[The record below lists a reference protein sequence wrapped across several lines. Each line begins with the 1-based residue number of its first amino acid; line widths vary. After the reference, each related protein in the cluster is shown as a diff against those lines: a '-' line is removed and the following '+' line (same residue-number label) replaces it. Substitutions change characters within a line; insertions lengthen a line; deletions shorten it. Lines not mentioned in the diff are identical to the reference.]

1 MATISGRVIFDR
13 DRSLT
18 VSTGDS
24 GIAGIPVVLQNTV
37 TGVRLTVL
45 TDANGN
51 YSFINVPNGNYRIVE
66 AYGTPGGVASPGN
79 FADAQGGSIPVG
91 TNPPIGAVTNP
102 PAGSTNL
109 DSLTPDT
116 LFVTVAGADIG
127 NQNFFNGPVIYTPI
141 EAILDECAVISGENL
156 IDAADGGTF
165 GTFPPGTPANTGAP
179 TEPYPGV
186 TPDFTYVLP
195 DPENYTPIGGE
206 YTCLLYTSDAADE

>member
-24 GIAGIPVVLQNTV
+24 GIAGIPVVLQNTA

-79 FADAQGGSIPVG
+79 FADAQAGSIPVG

-156 IDAADGGTF
+156 IDAADGVPLSRRARRQIRVRPQSHIQASPRISHMF
-165 GTFPPGTPANTGAP
+165 
-179 TEPYPGV
+179 
-186 TPDFTYVLP
+186 
-195 DPENYTPIGGE
+195 
-206 YTCLLYTSDAADE
+206 CLIRKTIRRLAESIRCRIS

>member
-24 GIAGIPVVLQNTV
+24 GIAGIPVVLQNTA

-79 FADAQGGSIPVG
+79 FADAQAGSIPVG

-127 NQNFFNGPVIYTPI
+127 NQQGGHSSDFGGWPNRAMYP
-141 EAILDECAVISGENL
+141 AV
-156 IDAADGGTF
+156 
-165 GTFPPGTPANTGAP
+165 
-179 TEPYPGV
+179 
-186 TPDFTYVLP
+186 
-195 DPENYTPIGGE
+195 
-206 YTCLLYTSDAADE
+206 CLAV

>member
-79 FADAQGGSIPVG
+79 FADAQAGSIPVG
-91 TNPPIGAVTNP
+91 TNPPIGARNESACREHEPGFPYSGYAVCN
-102 PAGSTNL
+102 GCRRGYRKSE
-109 DSLTPDT
+109 
-116 LFVTVAGADIG
+116 
-127 NQNFFNGPVIYTPI
+127 FFQR
-141 EAILDECAVISGENL
+141 SG
-156 IDAADGGTF
+156 D
-165 GTFPPGTPANTGAP
+165 
-179 TEPYPGV
+179 
-186 TPDFTYVLP
+186 
-195 DPENYTPIGGE
+195 
-206 YTCLLYTSDAADE
+206 LYAH